1 MLAPPPHAV
10 FATYDR
16 SGITFAYPDNWTLEE
31 DSDDEA
37 RLNLSVTSP
46 NTAFW
51 TLIVYADSLDLPSVV
66 SQAVEA
72 LKAEYPELET
82 SDAAEEIA
90 EVKLAGVDASFFYL
104 DLTSTCRVRACHWGG
119 STYLILSQSED
130 RELKT
135 AGPVF
140 QAITQSLLG
149 EAPLAGGD

>member
-1 MLAPPPHAV
+1 M

-16 SGITFAYPDNWTLEE
+16 SGISFAYPDNWTLEE
-31 DSDDEA
+31 DSDEEA

-51 TLIVYADSLDLPSVV
+51 TLIVYADSLELAHVV

-82 SDAAEEIA
+82 SEATEEVA
-90 EVKLAGVDASFFYL
+90 EVKLTGVDASFFYL
-104 DLTSTCRVRACHWGG
+104 DLTSTCHVRACHRGG
-119 STYLILSQSED
+119 STYLILSQAED

-135 AGPVF
+135 ADPVF

-149 EAPLAGGD
+149 DAPLPE